1 MYGFSVQIN
10 RCPDG
15 VELVTL
21 PAIHGAGIASSRP
34 ELTVFS
40 YRTDRRESDV
50 LEFVDLEN
58 PVVIDFANA
67 TDDERRLGFFDR
79 FGLTV
84 PEPWVV
90 YEQVL
95 QNQMALLKWL
105 QIAGGKD
112 RAAAMEA
119 VNDAFAGSRGLNLR
133 PSMRLAGP
141 RSSPQIQLRSPSL
154 LIYMF
159 LEMATAVA
167 LGARVAACE
176 KCGRVFLT
184 GPLTGR
190 RSHAQYCSDRCRV
203 AAMRARN
210 REHA

>member
-1 MYGFSVQIN
+1 
-10 RCPDG
+10 
-15 VELVTL
+15 
-21 PAIHGAGIASSRP
+21 
-34 ELTVFS
+34 
-40 YRTDRRESDV
+40 
-50 LEFVDLEN
+50 LEFVDLET
-58 PVVIDFANA
+58 PVVTEFVNA
-67 TDDERRLGFFDR
+67 KDDERRLEFFNR

-95 QNQMALLKWL
+95 QSQTALLKWL
-105 QIAGGKD
+105 QIAGGQD

-133 PSMRLAGP
+133 PSMRVAGP
-141 RSSPQIQLRSPSL
+141 RNSPHIHLRSPSL

-176 KCGRVFLT
+176 KCFAHFLT
-184 GPLTGR
+184 GSLTGH

-203 AAMRARN
+203 AAMRARP
-210 REHA
+210 REAEHT